1 MAPRDSPSKS
11 NLVRSYEIND
21 ERASS
26 TSSSSTRLVE
36 VGQCAIQEVGL
47 ENFIRRIIKE
57 LNLTMKEDDDDDDD
71 DVDHENGQSR
81 TPSVVF
87 NLNHMGILHGWKKVF
102 EVERVYST
110 CLGISK
116 RLYQCHGYT
125 REPLERRTYF
135 ILEEFNQRMYPWIL
149 PDFSYYVMVFCYYDT
164 NHVVTKVEVQYDQMR
179 FFLHCLGLAQLH
191 SWCIAHIMT
200 PCAYLWM
207 RLYRATGLIHPLT
220 FLAQLFLFPYA
231 IYYCYYNFFDASET
245 P

>member
-71 DVDHENGQSR
+71 NDDVDHENGQSR

-125 REPLERRTYF
+125 HEPLAKGPTLFWMSTINEC
-135 ILEEFNQRMYPWIL
+135 ILGFYP
-149 PDFSYYVMVFCYYDT
+149 
-164 NHVVTKVEVQYDQMR
+164 
-179 FFLHCLGLAQLH
+179 
-191 SWCIAHIMT
+191 
-200 PCAYLWM
+200 
-207 RLYRATGLIHPLT
+207 T
-220 FLAQLFLFPYA
+220 FLITSWYSVTMIQ
-231 IYYCYYNFFDASET
+231 IMS
-245 P
+245 